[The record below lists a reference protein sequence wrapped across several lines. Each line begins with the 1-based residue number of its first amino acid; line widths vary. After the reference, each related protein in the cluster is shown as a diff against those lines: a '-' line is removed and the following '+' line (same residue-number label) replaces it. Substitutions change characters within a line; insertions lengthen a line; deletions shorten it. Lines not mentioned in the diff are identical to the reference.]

1 MIAYTTIRRPILS
14 IIERLKIKDWQKSM
28 ENISDAEIIS
38 IDPNPYNKEVSNDT
52 SVTKVEN
59 NGSNN

>member
-1 MIAYTTIRRPILS
+1 MIAYTTVRRPVLS
-14 IIERLKIKDWQKSM
+14 IVERLKIKDWQKSM

-52 SVTKVEN
+52 SVIKVEN